1 MSQEVI
7 ARLSHLVGQFDARV
21 QAAPI
26 GSWTNASPCEDWT
39 AADVVGHVVA
49 GANNMSAGLTGTEPA
64 AFDKDDVV
72 NSWNAARDL
81 LLSTVGHADLSQTVN
96 GPFGPQPAEQ
106 VIGRLMCTDVLV
118 HTWDL
123 ARAVG
128 GDEQLDADAVAG
140 SYSGLKP
147 MDAMIRMPGVFG
159 PKIDA
164 PEGASMQTE
173 FLNFLG
179 RRV

>member
-7 ARLSHLVGQFDARV
+7 ARYTHLVNAFDARV
-21 QAAPI
+21 QAAPAD
-26 GSWTNASPCEDWT
+26 SWGNPAPCEGWT
-39 AADVVGHVVA
+39 AADIVGHVAGGMNGVA
-49 GANNMSAGLTGTEPA
+49 AALAGGEKVEPDTSDPVGT
-64 AFDKDDVV
+64 
-72 NSWNAARDL
+72 WNAARDRA
-81 LLSTVGHADLSQTVN
+81 LSAVSTGDLSQSIP

-106 VIGRLMCTDVLV
+106 VIGRLMCTDILV

-140 SYSGLKP
+140 AYSGLKP

-164 PEGASMQTE
+164 AEGDDLQTE
-173 FLNFLG
+173 FLKFLG
-179 RRV
+179 RTV